1 MDVARAATADF
12 RIPDESAAEK
22 AARLNQRY
30 ANLRA
35 ELLIAKMIEEEF
47 CGQIALLSSFGTG
60 SAVLLHMVA
69 DVDRTVPV
77 LFLDTGKHFG
87 ETRRYR
93 DQLVDILSLTDVRTI
108 TPDPTLIAKHD
119 SRGVLWKEQP
129 DRCCFFRKAEPLK
142 RALGEF
148 DAHFTGRRR
157 QQSGTRTEL
166 ARVEADEDHIKI
178 NPLAGWSSKDI
189 DTYFTARGL
198 PRHPLEEDGFLS
210 IGCMPCTDRV
220 APGEDARAGRWR
232 NNDKSECGVHFL
244 GQTFKDFGAGI

>member
-12 RIPDESAAEK
+12 RIPNESAAEK

-30 ANLRA
+30 ESLRA
-35 ELLIAKMIEEEF
+35 EELVAKMIEEELS
-47 CGQIALLSSFGTG
+47 GQIALLSSFGTG

-69 DVDRTVPV
+69 GVDRTVPV

-93 DQLVDILSLTDVRTI
+93 DQLVDLLGLTDVRTI
-108 TPDPTLIAKHD
+108 TPDPALIAKHD
-119 SRGVLWKEQP
+119 PRGVLWMEQP

-142 RALGEF
+142 RALGDF

-157 QQSGTRTEL
+157 QQSGMRAAL
-166 ARVEADEDHIKI
+166 PRVEADEDHIKI
-178 NPLAGWSSKDI
+178 NPLAGWSSKDVV
-189 DTYFTARGL
+189 DYFAAHEL

-220 APGEDARAGRWR
+220 TPGENARAGRWR
-232 NNDKSECGVHFL
+232 NNEKTECGVHFL
-244 GQTFKDFGAGI
+244 GQTFKDFGADI